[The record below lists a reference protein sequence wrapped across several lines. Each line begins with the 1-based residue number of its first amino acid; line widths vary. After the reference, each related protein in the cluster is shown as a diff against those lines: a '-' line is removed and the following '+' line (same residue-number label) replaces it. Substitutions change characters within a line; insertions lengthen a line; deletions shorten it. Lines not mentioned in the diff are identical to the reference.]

1 MMKIL
6 MDIPYIENVR
16 IIGTYTGKDD
26 AKAAELYNKNRNAV
40 AEKDMHEG
48 DSRIINILTET
59 LFTASVTSRL
69 FLDALLDCAK
79 YWYNLKVFVNCLRY
93 CECMLALPAKFYDQ
107 TAKSKKDFLEYR
119 DACMHL
125 RNECSKKLKVSSS
138 RRKMQ
143 YRKKNTNEGF
153 SSEETSFGTNT
164 ATIPVVDGKRHA
176 VLENCSDAVALQF
189 DEKRG
194 RHLVATRNIKAGSV
208 LIVDRPFAFS
218 TDKGALNRNCLNC
231 HVTLILHDSVKIPC
245 RSCRTVF
252 FCSEK
257 CRKEAWQTYHR
268 YECSVFNSLY
278 EGNSEQTQQTSHL
291 LLAYRMTTIG
301 VLSSNNGKVNNV
313 EDDEIPLLNDNFL
326 QFHATNENKKSN
338 NLGITQIYSSLDY
351 HTILELETHYAD
363 FEPKINLIRAI
374 EAIFLAKCF
383 AFVLSTID
391 VVCSKQTFLSLAIAM
406 LHHLQ
411 AVNCNAYEIVE
422 NVYNKK
428 THVWEP
434 RYVGGAIYPSVS
446 LVNHSCY
453 PNIVRHSYPSGIV
466 VVRTLRFIGKDT
478 EILDCY
484 GPHFLSEGKFQRRE
498 YLWKKYRFLCA
509 CEACAQNWQYPLPE
523 AMNYKCRA
531 CSKTIDI
538 FPLDEIDIRH
548 VLTTQCNTCKSKID
562 LKKLYN
568 QFKKSVEKRV
578 NAISKMYEGYYEQ
591 ALPQLLEH
599 MHFIDK
605 FFVAPNIETI
615 KTQQCIIQCYN
626 QFGCTSQ

>member
-1 MMKIL
+1 MSFTEGCITFSEFFKTAYNAATLEPFASCLKEPSTNGDKEGMMKIL

-278 EGNSEQTQQTSHL
+278 E
-291 LLAYRMTTIG
+291 
-301 VLSSNNGKVNNV
+301 
-313 EDDEIPLLNDNFL
+313 
-326 QFHATNENKKSN
+326 
-338 NLGITQIYSSLDY
+338 
-351 HTILELETHYAD
+351 
-363 FEPKINLIRAI
+363 
-374 EAIFLAKCF
+374 
-383 AFVLSTID
+383 
-391 VVCSKQTFLSLAIAM
+391 AM